1 MLRGAGGAEESLE
14 PVYWATFNLEG
25 VEMIKSFLVLA
36 AITIGIALCSDTQAN
51 VRGCGM
57 ALVADN
63 CGAVALRPLRKGEI
77 RREHRRAARACRA
90 ATRQAKRAARAA
102 CSQVAT
108 CSGVALVPV
117 KVQVVEPACC
127 E

>member
-1 MLRGAGGAEESLE
+1 MI
-14 PVYWATFNLEG
+14 
-25 VEMIKSFLVLA
+25 IKSFLVCA

-57 ALVADN
+57 VLLADN
-63 CGAVALRPLRKGEI
+63 CGAVAVRPLRKGVI

-90 ATRQAKRAARAA
+90 ATRQAQRAARAA

-117 KVQVVEPACC
+117 AVSVQVAVPCTGC